1 MDTIK
6 DKELRKKA
14 EIIIKKILSEKV
26 TICSKTEFSEYVK
39 LAISKKDILLESA
52 KRYGTPQYTL
62 DRDLLLERAR
72 SFFSSFRKHLDN
84 TSFFYAFKSNDLPHL
99 IKGLKEVGYNADV
112 ASYFE
117 LQLALK
123 LGFENIIY
131 TAPYKSEKEIGLA
144 LQHPEKVI
152 LNIDNLDELA
162 MAQKNAENKKNSA
175 KARVSFRLNT
185 NAKITKWSKFGL
197 SMEDF
202 KAAAKKILQDRNFI
216 WQGIHFHSS
225 WNSTPREYINNIKK
239 ISSYLKSNFSPK
251 ELSTLKFI
259 DIGGGF
265 LPEGNAT
272 LFSATQKGEFIGKM
286 FTGEEML
293 ELHMPCSEKTL
304 PIEGYALPICKS
316 IKENF
321 MNFLPGIELWLEPGR
336 FISSLPTYILL
347 KVCAV
352 KNGNIAV
359 DGGINLLGSPD
370 FENEYAPIINIS
382 QPSLRIQRANIFGP
396 MCDPHDHWGYSY
408 FGEKCKKND
417 ILAVMHQGAYTFSTA
432 WRWQRPIAAYVSFS
446 GKNLELVKREENFEE
461 RYAGC
466 KF

>member
-1 MDTIK
+1 MDKIK

-14 EIIIKKILSEKV
+14 EIIIEKILSKRAP
-26 TICSKTEFSEYVK
+26 ICGKTEFIEYAK
-39 LAISKKDILLESA
+39 KAISKKDILLESV
-52 KRYGTPQYTL
+52 KRHGTPQYTL
-62 DRDLLLERAR
+62 DRDLLFERAR
-72 SFFSSFRKHLDN
+72 RFFSSFRKHLAN
-84 TSFFYAFKSNDLPHL
+84 TRVFYAFKSNDLPYL
-99 IKGLKEVGYNADV
+99 IKGLKEMGYNADV

-123 LGFENIIY
+123 LGFDNIIY
-131 TAPYKSEKEIGLA
+131 TAPYKSEREIEVA
-144 LQHPEKVI
+144 LQHPEKVV

-162 MAQKNAENKKNSA
+162 MVQKIAKNKKISA
-175 KARVSFRLNT
+175 KARVSFRINA

-202 KAAAKKILQDRNFI
+202 KAAAKKILQDRSFT

-239 ISSYLKSNFSPK
+239 ISSYIRSNFSLE
-251 ELSTLKFI
+251 ELSNLKFI

-265 LPEGNAT
+265 LPEGSAT

-286 FTGEEML
+286 FTGEEMP
-293 ELHMPCSEKTL
+293 ELCMPCSEKTL
-304 PIEGYALPICKS
+304 PIGGYALPICKS

-321 MNFLPGIELWLEPGR
+321 NFLPHIELWIEPGR
-336 FISSLPTYILL
+336 FISSLPTYIMV
-347 KVCAV
+347 KVCAI
-352 KNGNIAV
+352 KNGNIIV
-359 DGGINLLGSPD
+359 DGGINLIGSPD
-370 FENEYAPIINIS
+370 FEHEYAPIVNIS
-382 QPSLRIQRANIFGP
+382 HPSLQIQRANIFGP

-432 WRWQRPIAAYVSFS
+432 WRWQRPIAAYISFS
-446 GKNLELVKREENFEE
+446 GKNIELVKREETFEE